1 MLSNEF
7 SLSLS
12 LSAEKIICGCPMLA
26 VFAVLEGVEEE
37 GGGRMLRSRRIVDEK
52 TGGDGGWTRKEKRK
66 ARGDLA
72 RSCGLY

>member
-7 SLSLS
+7 SLSLSLS

-52 TGGDGGWTRKEKRK
+52 TGG
-66 ARGDLA
+66 
-72 RSCGLY
+72 

>member
-1 MLSNEF
+1 MRGFELKSNREEESRPTRDGLCF
-7 SLSLS
+7 RTSSLFLS

-52 TGGDGGWTRKEKRK
+52 TGG
-66 ARGDLA
+66 
-72 RSCGLY
+72 